1 MKIGVILASHGEFA
15 KSALET
21 VEMIA
26 GKQEDVVALGLSSE
40 MGADQFE
47 RDVCAAYDKLTSECD
62 LVVAL
67 CDIHGGTPFNVI
79 TKVIMKGYPL
89 IAFTGM
95 SMPVV
100 IELLISRDTLDTPSA
115 VKNLIVSAHKQ
126 TLSEIV
132 MPKIAEEFDELNL

>member
-15 KSALET
+15 KAALET

-79 TKVIMKGYPL
+79 TKVIMK
-89 IAFTGM
+89 
-95 SMPVV
+95 
-100 IELLISRDTLDTPSA
+100 DTPSA